1 MIGEI
6 WTYVATKP
14 NDSLK
19 KVRPVLV
26 IGNDSSNELKFVDIH
41 YVIISSSADCGK
53 YDIELNDNIARKI
66 GLDRKS
72 VIKTTKVYT
81 GSKTKLGNKI
91 GDLPDN
97 IKEQFINNYK
107 EYQLN
112 LIEELSC

>member
-1 MIGEI
+1 MNGEI

-14 NDSLK
+14 NDNLK
-19 KVRPVLV
+19 KARPILV

-53 YDIELNDNIARKI
+53 YDVEINEELAKKI

-72 VIKTTKVYT
+72 VIKTTKLYT

-91 GDLPDN
+91 GDLPDLL
-97 IKEQFINNYK
+97 KEQFIKNYRD
-107 EYQLN
+107 YQLN
-112 LIEELSC
+112 LIEELS